1 MSNTLIFVGNLTR
14 EAERKQ
20 TQGGA
25 LLAFSVAESV
35 GWGDNKK
42 TNFWNCALF
51 GKKAEGEFIDYLQ
64 KGTKVK
70 VVGEVSFN
78 EKDGKSYNSVRVID
92 VELVGGKSD
101 NQQPKPQ
108 NQAQGGYGQAQGGY
122 GKPTQAPA
130 DLSDDLPF

>member
-25 LLAFSVAESV
+25 MLVFSVAESV

-64 KGTKVK
+64 KGSKVK
-70 VVGEVSFN
+70 IVGEVSFN
-78 EKDGKSYNSVRVID
+78 EKDGKSYNSIRVID
-92 VELVGGKSD
+92 VELVGGRSESQQQSQPKHGGYG
-101 NQQPKPQ
+101 NQQPVN
-108 NQAQGGYGQAQGGY
+108 NQP
-122 GKPTQAPA
+122 KNN
-130 DLSDDLPF
+130 DLDDDLPF